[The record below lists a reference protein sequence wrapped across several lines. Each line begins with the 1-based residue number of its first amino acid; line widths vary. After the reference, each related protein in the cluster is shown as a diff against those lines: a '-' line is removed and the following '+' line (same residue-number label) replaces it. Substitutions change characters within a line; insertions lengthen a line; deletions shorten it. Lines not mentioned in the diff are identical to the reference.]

1 LSVSYDRVLQIVNKT
16 TNAVCEQYR
25 ADNVV
30 CPPILQKGLF
40 TVAAADNI
48 DHNLSSGN
56 STSSFHGTGISLMQ
70 LPAKDFDFAHEM
82 QSLSFD
88 NVSDAAS
95 DIILP
100 TSYSEIS
107 PCVLPSADPVIPA
120 SFVGLI
126 EDKTDS
132 SNDEMDWLHRV
143 KENVDGNGQDFVAFI
158 SSLK

>member
-1 LSVSYDRVLQIVNKT
+1 MTADESVSTVVRHVANSETPLPIYVGLMLHSSTRQKKLIDKCHKLSLSVSYDCVLQIVNKT

-70 LPAKDFDFAHEM
+70 LPACQGF
-82 QSLSFD
+82 
-88 NVSDAAS
+88 
-95 DIILP
+95 
-100 TSYSEIS
+100 
-107 PCVLPSADPVIPA
+107 
-120 SFVGLI
+120 
-126 EDKTDS
+126 
-132 SNDEMDWLHRV
+132 
-143 KENVDGNGQDFVAFI
+143 
-158 SSLK
+158 